1 MLVANIDAD
10 VIVYNVGFQ
19 TEGLEFEDARIR
31 TDLFINTILE
41 ETGAT
46 HFKLFLSDSKD
57 NNFRFKVCSEY
68 KANRTQPKPK
78 WYEQIKE
85 YLISEHGAKI
95 AYGMEAD
102 DALGINQSDDTI
114 LCSIDKDLDQIPGK
128 HYKWA
133 IWRNGSIITP
143 SSSYEVT
150 EYNGRSFLWQQML
163 IGDTSDNIKG
173 IPMIGKVKAERL
185 LEGLPLED
193 MEDIVKTKYKET
205 YNDNWEQE
213 FNKNLILLTILKE
226 SPDASY

>member
-1 MLVANIDAD
+1 MLIANIDAD

-19 TEGLEFEDARIR
+19 TEDLEFEDAKIR

-46 HFKLFLSDSKD
+46 HFRLFLSDSKD
-57 NNFRFKVCSEY
+57 NNFRYGVCPNY

-78 WYEQIKE
+78 WYEEIKE
-85 YLISEHGAKI
+85 YLITEHGATI

-102 DALGINQSDDTI
+102 DALGINQSENTI

-133 IWRNGSIITP
+133 IWRNGEIIKP
-143 SSSYEVT
+143 SELYEVT

-163 IGDTSDNIKG
+163 IGDTADNIKG
-173 IPMIGKVKAERL
+173 IPRIGKVKAERL

-193 MEDIVKTKYKET
+193 MEYIVQSKYKDT
-205 YNDNWEQE
+205 YGDKWEEE
-213 FNKNLILLTILKE
+213 FNKNLTLLTILKE
-226 SPDASY
+226 SPDGTN